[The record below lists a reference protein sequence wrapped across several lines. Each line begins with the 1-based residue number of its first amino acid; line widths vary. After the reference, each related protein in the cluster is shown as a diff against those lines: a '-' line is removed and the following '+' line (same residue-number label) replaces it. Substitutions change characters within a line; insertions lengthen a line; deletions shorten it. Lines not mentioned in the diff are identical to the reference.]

1 MPYSQVAQSVGKPG
15 QTSGAAT
22 EKEESRE
29 SLALDAQVLEKKG
42 SARNKPDL
50 TTLRV

>member
-1 MPYSQVAQSVGKPG
+1 MPDSQVAQSAGKPG

-29 SLALDAQVLEKKG
+29 SVALAQVLEKG

>member
-1 MPYSQVAQSVGKPG
+1 MPDSQVAQSGGKPD
-15 QTSGAAT
+15 QTRVVVQRK
-22 EKEESRE
+22 KEESRE
-29 SLALDAQVLEKKG
+29 SVALAQVLEKKG